1 MKRFLNLFIA
11 VVLAFAAACPPVC
24 AEEHVEKAFKA
35 PSKFL
40 NIGFAHTTMKQ
51 GNSPDIS
58 SDLGFSLTSAKTY
71 YLHKPIAGRLRFGIE
86 AAWTHLNYSNYKVN
100 YISMLDPER
109 NESVTIH
116 AAEITIQAGL
126 GINFNICRH
135 SSLHAYFRYAPG
147 VSMMYDSDTFNGGFL
162 NSATGGLLINYRKIG
177 LGVDWRFG
185 TARHKNILGDFT
197 DQDDDS
203 ANEKVKVKFN
213 GIRAYIA
220 LVF

>member
-40 NIGFAHTTMKQ
+40 NIGFA
-51 GNSPDIS
+51 
-58 SDLGFSLTSAKTY
+58 
-71 YLHKPIAGRLRFGIE
+71 PIAGRLRFGIE
-86 AAWTHLNYSNYKVN
+86 AAWTDLNYSNYKVN